1 MSTPSSSRTTTVLTA
16 AAVTVLG
23 GLFAYA
29 VYFDYRRRNDSD
41 FRKKLR
47 ACLSHMAHASLSC
60 PCAHPFRFGIRA
72 AAGKEKKKVTKQ
84 TQKAQAVVDSVSEVS
99 AAEVKEVLYKI
110 RAEELPATPDEKEV
124 YFMSQVQAGDQLV
137 QRGQCSPRLSPFVRR

>member
-1 MSTPSSSRTTTVLTA
+1 MLSTSTTSGEMTAHSARNCVRGPPRTFVTRSRVLTP
-16 AAVTVLG
+16 
-23 GLFAYA
+23 
-29 VYFDYRRRNDSD
+29 
-41 FRKKLR
+41 
-47 ACLSHMAHASLSC
+47 HAT
-60 PCAHPFRFGIRA
+60 
-72 AAGKEKKKVTKQ
+72 GKDKKKVTKQ

-137 QRGQCSPRLSPFVRR
+137 QRGQCSSRLSPFVRR